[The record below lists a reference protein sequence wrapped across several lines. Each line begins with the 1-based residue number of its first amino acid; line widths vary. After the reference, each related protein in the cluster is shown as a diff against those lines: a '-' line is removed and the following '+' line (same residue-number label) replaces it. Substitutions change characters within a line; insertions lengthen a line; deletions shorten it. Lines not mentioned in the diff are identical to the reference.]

1 MNGLFIT
8 DQLQPCIWP
17 HKHLIWA
24 WKDWKQT
31 TWSWNVL
38 FSEKQ
43 PELIVT
49 LIFRL
54 PPPARITRTRWYHTV
69 RATSIHI
76 RTDLSQRPLAL
87 CRINQPPFTLCP
99 PPTAGS
105 SSRWLAREKN
115 LSVPHFLPR
124 IYWLK
129 CLISKN
135 SSRSFPVTHPPLNG

>member
-99 PPTAGS
+99 PHCWQLIQMIS
-105 SSRWLAREKN
+105 EREK
-115 LSVPHFLPR
+115 SF
-124 IYWLK
+124 
-129 CLISKN
+129 CS
-135 SSRSFPVTHPPLNG
+135 SFPPSYLLTQMLNIHKLFQVVPSDTSST